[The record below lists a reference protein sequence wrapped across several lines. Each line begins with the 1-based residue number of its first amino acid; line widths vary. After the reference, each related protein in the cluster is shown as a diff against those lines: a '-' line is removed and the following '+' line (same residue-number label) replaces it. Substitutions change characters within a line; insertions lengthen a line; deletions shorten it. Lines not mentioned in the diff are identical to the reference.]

1 MEMLVTPEWLRNK
14 TKTEPD
20 IDIEAGMPTHL
31 LRGIDAFLP
40 PDVVPVSAENEE
52 RSLDLKHAFGVLV
65 RSLRLRDGLSV
76 EELAA
81 AATVLVEDIEVI
93 ERDPHGEVR
102 PRTVFKLANVFRIE
116 PKKMIKISGTAIL
129 VDEELASETL
139 KFAAKSD
146 GVSCLNAEE
155 QQLLGAFIQY
165 LNKA

>member
-14 TKTEPD
+14 TNTEPD
-20 IDIEAGMPTHL
+20 IDIEAGIPTQL

-40 PDVVPVSAENEE
+40 PGVVPVSVEDIDRALE
-52 RSLDLKHAFGVLV
+52 LKHAFGVLV
-65 RSLRLRDGLSV
+65 RSLRLRDSLTV

-81 AATVLVEDIEVI
+81 AATVMVDDIESI
-93 ERDPHGEVR
+93 ERDPRSEVR
-102 PRTVFKLANVFRIE
+102 PRTVFKLAKVFRIE
-116 PKKMIKISGTAIL
+116 PSKMIKISGTTVP
-129 VDEELASETL
+129 VDEELACETL

-155 QQLLGAFIQY
+155 QQVLGAFIQY